1 MLPWIRSWFTIIAS
15 TPIHL
20 GSFTISYKERKKVK
34 EKMVIQVKISLI
46 PDVKSKKKWRRKIP
60 QQCRIRLLVSL

>member
-46 PDVKSKKKWRRKIP
+46 PDVKSKNKKIFFVFSTGGH
-60 QQCRIRLLVSL
+60 IGY